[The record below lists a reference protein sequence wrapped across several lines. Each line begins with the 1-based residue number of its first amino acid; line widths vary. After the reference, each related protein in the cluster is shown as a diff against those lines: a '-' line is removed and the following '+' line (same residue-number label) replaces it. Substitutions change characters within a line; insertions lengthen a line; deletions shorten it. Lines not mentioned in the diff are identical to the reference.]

1 MQCICTKQAEVHA
14 HIIFMEGPWGVVQMI
29 WQGCYQR
36 QLFLHPSD
44 TGNGIQHHG
53 SAPNTNGTS
62 FPLLWENW
70 KKGIWRN
77 YLRRWLNAGFIPEV
91 LNCKKKKGGFW
102 FSDLSDTTQMKQ
114 TLWKLYG
121 ARDGGTNV
129 CSCKREVSTAHHLVG
144 KAAATCGGKGPCP
157 LTMSQSCNAR
167 DQMVL

>member
-91 LNCKKKKGGFW
+91 LNCKKKKRWLLVFRPFRHNTNETDIVETVWSKRWGDQCMFLQKG
-102 FSDLSDTTQMKQ
+102 SLNSPSLSRQSSSNMWGQ
-114 TLWKLYG
+114 
-121 ARDGGTNV
+121 R
-129 CSCKREVSTAHHLVG
+129 
-144 KAAATCGGKGPCP
+144 
-157 LTMSQSCNAR
+157 TMPIDNEPV
-167 DQMVL
+167 M